1 MIPWQFLEWET
12 YWKEEANFWL
22 VKFLYRIYNF
32 LAGRGNEDP
41 PWVFV
46 LFCFYVI
53 TTCNLYIAV
62 EYQYQWMLVHLFTC
76 FSEAGWNIGALVEP
90 LFQWCYVESWM
101 NGMLMHVFIPILDSV
116 MLMEYYCICSLLL
129 FVPVKLGGMLA
140 YTPLDEKSIQL
151 LVMHVHDFLK

>member
-1 MIPWQFLEWET
+1 
-12 YWKEEANFWL
+12 
-22 VKFLYRIYNF
+22 
-32 LAGRGNEDP
+32 
-41 PWVFV
+41 
-46 LFCFYVI
+46 
-53 TTCNLYIAV
+53 
-62 EYQYQWMLVHLFTC
+62 
-76 FSEAGWNIGALVEP
+76 
-90 LFQWCYVESWM
+90 M